1 MHAGHISPRHPPA
14 PDLCHIPAARWSPHG
29 GRRVLV
35 ADTSGADQSALQ
47 PTRPTFDL
55 PRPRSAR
62 SDRAL
67 LESSPDPTAGRHP
80 HAGDPTPVPSG
91 AGAAHIPPALFFILS
106 APTRPPRSRS
116 GTHRS
121 HRRNEARNPR
131 FGCPRIAQH
140 ISRAF
145 GIEIPSPIIM
155 SVHESLWNRHTG
167 CGKAPLTTP
176 NLTWKRTAPLW
187 LRCSY
192 LHGMFDSLPWSYPDA
207 TLTTSR
213 RARME
218 DSHKETGRLGPPNSE
233 SDSWKNMPILWRG
246 HLSTR
251 CENRKPIR

>member
-1 MHAGHISPRHPPA
+1 MAAESLLLTHQVLINQRSSRRAPPLTSRDRVLLGLTSLFLNPRRISQLAVILKPA
-14 PDLCHIPAARWSPHG
+14 TLLPFPQALVPHTSHRLCSSSSRRQPGPHG
-29 GRRVLV
+29 
-35 ADTSGADQSALQ
+35 
-47 PTRPTFDL
+47 P
-55 PRPRSAR
+55 
-62 SDRAL
+62 
-67 LESSPDPTAGRHP
+67 SPDR
-80 HAGDPTPVPSG
+80 
-91 AGAAHIPPALFFILS
+91 
-106 APTRPPRSRS
+106 
-116 GTHRS
+116 
-121 HRRNEARNPR
+121 RNPR

-155 SVHESLWNRHTG
+155 SVHESLRNRHTG

-176 NLTWKRTAPLW
+176 NLTSQRTAPLW
-187 LRCSY
+187 LRSSY

-251 CENRKPIR
+251 CENRQPIR